1 MIQLKYN
8 KWDDVSIEKYE
19 QLLKA
24 SDCEDDLQ
32 RTINI
37 LAVLTDSTPQEIENI
52 NLEELNNLTKGTKW
66 VNEFDFD
73 KSDKPKTFKME
84 GIEYNVTRR
93 VPDMTVA
100 QYADFQAYFG
110 KTTEM
115 EILLSIFVIPKGHKY
130 GEGYDM
136 EDLQR
141 SLKKHMPITTAN
153 SIIYFF
159 LRGSLSSFNSTLIS
173 LEKDLKKAK
182 TESQKTEIQE
192 EIDKALTEIQTIR
205 GSV

>member
-1 MIQLKYN
+1 MIRLKYN
-8 KWDDVSIEKYE
+8 SWDEVSIEKYE
-19 QLLKA
+19 ELLKA
-24 SDCEDDLQ
+24 SDVEDDLQ

-37 LAVLTDSTPQEIENI
+37 LAVLTDEKPQDIENI
-52 NLEELNNLTKGTKW
+52 NLEELNALTRNTKW

-73 KSDKPKTFKME
+73 KSDKPKAFKME

-110 KTTEM
+110 KTTDM

-141 SLKKHMPITTAN
+141 SLRKFMPITTAN

-159 LRGSLSSFNSTLIS
+159 LKGSLNLLSSTLIS
-173 LEKDLKKAK
+173 LESQLKQARNLTKK
-182 TESQKTEIQE
+182 KEIQE
-192 EIDKALTEIQTIR
+192 KIDTAMSQIQTIR

>member
-1 MIQLKYN
+1 MIRLRYN
-8 KWDDVSIEKYE
+8 SWDEVSIEKYE
-19 QLLKA
+19 ELLKA
-24 SDCEDDLQ
+24 SDVEDDLQ

-37 LAVLTDSTPQEIENI
+37 LAVLTDEKPQDIENI
-52 NLEELNNLTKGTKW
+52 NLEELNALTRNTKW
-66 VNEFDFD
+66 VNEFDFN

-110 KTTEM
+110 KTTDM

-141 SLKKHMPITTAN
+141 SLRKFMPITTAN

-159 LRGSLSSFNSTLIS
+159 LKGSLNLLSSTLIS
-173 LEKDLKKAK
+173 LESQLKQARNLTKK
-182 TESQKTEIQE
+182 KEIQE
-192 EIDKALTEIQTIR
+192 KIDTAMSQIQTIR

>member
-1 MIQLKYN
+1 MIKLRYN
-8 KWDDVSIEKYE
+8 SWDEVSIEKYE
-19 QLLKA
+19 ELLKA
-24 SDCEDDLQ
+24 SDVEDDLQ

-37 LAVLTDSTPQEIENI
+37 LAVLTDEKPQDIENI
-52 NLEELNNLTKGTKW
+52 NLEELNTLTRNTKW

-110 KTTEM
+110 KTTDM

-159 LRGSLSSFNSTLIS
+159 LKGSLNLLNSTLTS
-173 LEKDLKKAK
+173 LESQLKQARNLTKK
-182 TESQKTEIQE
+182 KEIQE
-192 EIDKALTEIQTIR
+192 KIDTAMSQIQTIR

>member
-1 MIQLKYN
+1 MIRLKYN
-8 KWDDVSIEKYE
+8 SWDDVSIEKYE

-37 LAVLTDSTPQEIENI
+37 LAVLTDEKPQDIENI
-52 NLEELNNLTKGTKW
+52 NLEELNTLTRNTKW

-110 KTTEM
+110 KTTDM

-159 LRGSLSSFNSTLIS
+159 LKGSLNSLHNTLIS
-173 LEKDLKKAK
+173 LESQLKQARNLTKK
-182 TESQKTEIQE
+182 KEIQE
-192 EIDKALTEIQTIR
+192 KIDTAMSQIQTIR

>member
-1 MIQLKYN
+1 MIRLRYN
-8 KWDDVSIEKYE
+8 SWDEVSIEKYE
-19 QLLKA
+19 ELLKA
-24 SDCEDDLQ
+24 SDVEDDLQ

-37 LAVLTDSTPQEIENI
+37 LAVLTGEKPQDIENI
-52 NLEELNNLTKGTKW
+52 NLEELNALTRNTKW
-66 VNEFDFD
+66 VNEFDFN

-110 KTTEM
+110 KTTDM

-141 SLKKHMPITTAN
+141 SLRKFMPITTAN

-159 LRGSLSSFNSTLIS
+159 LKGSLNLLSSTLIS
-173 LEKDLKKAK
+173 LESQLKQARNLTKK
-182 TESQKTEIQE
+182 KEIQE
-192 EIDKALTEIQTIR
+192 KIDTAMSQIQTIR

>member
-1 MIQLKYN
+1 MIKLRYN
-8 KWDDVSIEKYE
+8 SWDEVSIEKYE
-19 QLLKA
+19 ELLKA
-24 SDCEDDLQ
+24 SDVEDDLQ

-37 LAVLTDSTPQEIENI
+37 LAVLTDEKPQDIENI
-52 NLEELNNLTKGTKW
+52 NLEELNTLTRNTKW

-110 KTTEM
+110 KTTDM

-159 LRGSLSSFNSTLIS
+159 LKGSLNLLNSTLIS
-173 LEKDLKKAK
+173 LESQLEQARNLTKKK
-182 TESQKTEIQE
+182 EIQE
-192 EIDKALTEIQTIR
+192 KIDTAMSQIQTIR